1 MTKMLLNSLAEA
13 CIGNDLPTSKGFPP
27 VSRADARVL
36 ILGSLPGQVSLARV
50 QYYAQPR
57 NAFWPIMGLLFGA
70 APELPY
76 EERLARLTE
85 RGVALWDVCAQGR
98 RPGSLDQKIDT
109 ASVVVNDI
117 AGFLVTHPQTA
128 LVCLNGG
135 KAGDLYRRMVAP
147 TLAASAPPSVTLPST
162 SPAHAAMSFD
172 RKLEYWRA
180 ALAHMI

>member
-1 MTKMLLNSLAEA
+1 MDV
-13 CIGNDLPTSKGFPP
+13 IPTSKGFPP

-57 NAFWPIMGLLFGA
+57 NAFWPIMGRLFGVA
-70 APELPY
+70 AELPY
-76 EERLARLTE
+76 EERLEQLME
-85 RGVALWDVCAQGR
+85 KGVALWDVCAQGR
-98 RPGSLDQKIDT
+98 RPGSLDQKIDV

-117 AGFLVTHPQTA
+117 AGFLTAHPQTA

-147 TLAASAPPSVTLPST
+147 TLLASAPPSVILPST

-172 RKLEYWRA
+172 RKLEHWRA
-180 ALAHMI
+180 ALARMI